1 MITSLKIGGN
11 MTTKELIHFKRS
23 YGLNEIALVPSSYT
37 IDPDIVDI
45 STTIGDLKLDIPII
59 GSAMDSVVS
68 PETASIL
75 GNYGALGVLNLEG
88 VQTRYENAAEILS
101 QISSV
106 SKTDYVDLMQKI
118 YKEQP
123 VKEELIRKRIQE
135 IKSSGAPVVV
145 SSTPVGAKFYG
156 EIANEEKVDAFL
168 IQSTVV
174 STKHK
179 SAKGVEALNL
189 DDFCKSI
196 DIPVWVGNSATYE
209 VTGTL
214 LKTGVKAIFVGIG
227 PGAACTTRGVLGVGV
242 PMATSIADAAKARD
256 DYFNETGN
264 YVSIIADGGIVN
276 SGDIC
281 KALAC
286 GADAVM
292 IGSPLARAKE
302 APGNGFHWGMATP
315 NAVLPRGARVE
326 VGTVASLQEILLG
339 PSKSDDG
346 SQNLAGAIQT
356 CMATV
361 GAEKITDLHQKI
373 EVIVAPSLLTEGKV
387 YQKVQSL
394 GMYK

>member
-1 MITSLKIGGN
+1 MAS
-11 MTTKELIHFKRS
+11 KELIHFKRS

-37 IDPDIVDI
+37 LDPDIVDI
-45 STTIGDLKLDIPII
+45 STKIGDLKLNIPII
-59 GSAMDSVVS
+59 GSGMDSVVS
-68 PETASIL
+68 PKTASML
-75 GNYGALGVLNLEG
+75 GGFGALGVLNLEG
-88 VQTRYENAAEILS
+88 IQTRYENADEILEK
-101 QISSV
+101 ISSV
-106 SKTDYVDLMQKI
+106 SKANYVDLMQNI
-118 YKEQP
+118 YRDEP

-135 IKSSGAPVVV
+135 IKASGGPVVV
-145 SSTPVGAKFYG
+145 SATPVSARKYG
-156 EIANEEKVDAFL
+156 KIASEENVDAFL

-179 SAKGVEALNL
+179 SAQGVESL
-189 DDFCKSI
+189 DLDAFCKEI
-196 DIPVWVGNSATYE
+196 DVPVWVGNSATYE

-242 PMATSIADAAKARD
+242 PMATSIADAAQARD
-256 DYFNETGN
+256 DYFNETGI

-326 VGTVASLQEILLG
+326 VGTVASLEEILLG

-346 SQNLAGAIQT
+346 SQNLSGAIRT

-361 GAEKITDLHQKI
+361 GAEKISDLHRLI